1 MKNKTQQ
8 KKIKQQS
15 HKKDLF
21 PLIEK
26 ENLTDKKF
34 LQVHKQM
41 IQNTQ

>member
-1 MKNKTQQ
+1 MKNNTQQ

-26 ENLTDKKF
+26 KF
-34 LQVHKQM
+34 DR
-41 IQNTQ
+41 